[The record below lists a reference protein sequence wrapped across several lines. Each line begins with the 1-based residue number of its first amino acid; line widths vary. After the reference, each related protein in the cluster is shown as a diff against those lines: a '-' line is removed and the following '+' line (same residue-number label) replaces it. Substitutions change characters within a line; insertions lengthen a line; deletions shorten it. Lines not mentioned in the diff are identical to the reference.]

1 MKLSTFLNQLP
12 PGGRSDF
19 AKHIGVAPAYLY
31 QMVNGIRPISPK
43 RALSIGEF
51 SNWQVTPHE
60 LRPDIYPNQ
69 TDGIPIEL
77 SADFLDR
84 RFAERRAAE
93 RREQERRDHERR
105 GSGFPVDHGP
115 ENAA

>member
-43 RALSIGEF
+43 RALSICEG
-51 SNWQVTPHE
+51 SDWQVTPHE
-60 LRPDIYPNQ
+60 LRPDIYPNP
-69 TDGIPIEL
+69 TDGLP
-77 SADFLDR
+77 
-84 RFAERRAAE
+84 AERSGEAA
-93 RREQERRDHERR
+93 
-105 GSGFPVDHGP
+105 
-115 ENAA
+115 